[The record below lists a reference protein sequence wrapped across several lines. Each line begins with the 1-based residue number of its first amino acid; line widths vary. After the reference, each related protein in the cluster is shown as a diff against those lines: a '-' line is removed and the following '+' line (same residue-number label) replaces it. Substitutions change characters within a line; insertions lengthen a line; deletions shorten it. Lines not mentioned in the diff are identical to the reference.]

1 MPVVRSNSPDGKRS
15 HMTAFVSDD
24 DGALWKGRLLL
35 DERESSYPDGIQ
47 AEDGTLLTIYD
58 HQRYTLTCAGKRG
71 WLRANCRIPRRRRS
85 REQASHGRGTPSP
98 GRDTTSGYGRHVR
111 STVKMKTQLITAVA
125 EKRDPIDPPPLVFSV
140 KLCDRPG
147 GQRINR
153 LQDCAQRTASQ
164 RNRNFR
170 HAKESVQSG
179 RGKGEM
185 QSTHS
190 ISNESD
196 TDTSE
201 WKSKWPTN
209 RDSMG
214 F

>member
-1 MPVVRSNSPDGKRS
+1 
-15 HMTAFVSDD
+15 
-24 DGALWKGRLLL
+24 
-35 DERESSYPDGIQ
+35 
-47 AEDGTLLTIYD
+47 
-58 HQRYTLTCAGKRG
+58 
-71 WLRANCRIPRRRRS
+71 
-85 REQASHGRGTPSP
+85 
-98 GRDTTSGYGRHVR
+98 
-111 STVKMKTQLITAVA
+111 MKTQLITAVA

-201 WKSKWPTN
+201 WKSKWTTN